1 MDDQVRIGVETAG
14 VNREGSSIRERRLLH
29 DRNIYFFFKSFT
41 TMKDVNFHNKR
52 ALSQGHLYQYAGCV
66 GQHLEFF
73 HRPEALTLDSFKCEP
88 EFNWA
93 REIDL
98 AVASEQAADKEGIP
112 YFISVKIGS
121 LPWLR
126 PEKLKA
132 GDLYLV
138 DFLDEDNAYVK
149 YIPKKP

>member
-1 MDDQVRIGVETAG
+1 
-14 VNREGSSIRERRLLH
+14 
-29 DRNIYFFFKSFT
+29 
-41 TMKDVNFHNKR
+41 MKVITLHNKR
-52 ALSQGHLYQYAGCV
+52 ALSQGHLYSYAGCV
-66 GQHLEFF
+66 DGQHLEFF
-73 HRPEALTLDSFKCEP
+73 YRPEALTLDSFKCDP
-88 EFNWA
+88 EFESV
-93 REIDL
+93 REIEY
-98 AVASEQAADKEGIP
+98 AVASEQAANKKGIP
-112 YFISVKIGS
+112 YFIRVKIGG

>member
-1 MDDQVRIGVETAG
+1 MKSVK
-14 VNREGSSIRERRLLH
+14 LH
-29 DRNIYFFFKSFT
+29 QKKNLAT
-41 TMKDVNFHNKR
+41 
-52 ALSQGHLYQYAGCV
+52 GHLYQYAGYV
-66 GQHLEFF
+66 GEHLEFF
-73 HRPEALTLDSFKCEP
+73 SSPEALDSFKCDP
-88 EFNWA
+88 EFESV
-93 REIDL
+93 REIEY
-98 AVASEQAADKEGIP
+98 AVASEQAANKEEIP
-112 YFISVKIGS
+112 FFIRVKIGS

>member
-1 MDDQVRIGVETAG
+1 MK
-14 VNREGSSIRERRLLH
+14 SI
-29 DRNIYFFFKSFT
+29 T
-41 TMKDVNFHNKR
+41 VHNKR
-52 ALSQGHLYQYAGCV
+52 ALSQGYLYQYAGCV
-66 GQHLEFF
+66 GEHLELFY
-73 HRPEALTLDSFKCEP
+73 RPEALTLDSIKCDPDFESV
-88 EFNWA
+88 

-98 AVASEQAADKEGIP
+98 AVASEEAANNEGIP
-112 YFISVKIGS
+112 YFIRVKIGS

-149 YIPKKP
+149 KYIPKKP

>member
-1 MDDQVRIGVETAG
+1 MK
-14 VNREGSSIRERRLLH
+14 SISL
-29 DRNIYFFFKSFT
+29 
-41 TMKDVNFHNKR
+41 HNKR

-66 GQHLEFF
+66 DGKHLEFF
-73 HRPEALTLDSFKCEP
+73 NSPEAPTLDSFKCDP
-88 EFNWA
+88 EFESV
-93 REIDL
+93 REIEY
-98 AVASEQAADKEGIP
+98 AVASEQAALKEEIP
-112 YFISVKIGS
+112 YFIRVKIGS

-126 PEKLKA
+126 PEKLQA